1 MKVSKI
7 LVAVSQQETLSEL
20 LWWTAN
26 LCAIKNGNKTKIYA
40 LYVIEMPRSLPLDAN
55 IPEETEIAEEILS
68 LAEKIAEE
76 EYSLEIN
83 TDILQARAA
92 GPAILEKAE
101 EIETDVILIGA
112 TSKTSL
118 EEKFFGSTADYILKR
133 ASCKVCVVRGAKEI
147 T

>member
-7 LVAVSQQETLSEL
+7 VMAVSHKETLSEL
-20 LWWTAN
+20 LWWAAKLGTS
-26 LCAIKNGNKTKIYA
+26 KNGNKVKIYA
-40 LYVIEMPRSLPLDAN
+40 LYVMEMPRSLPLDAN
-55 IPEETEIAEEILS
+55 IPEETEIAEEILA

-76 EYSLEIN
+76 EYGLEIN

-92 GPAILEKAE
+92 GPAILEEAE
-101 EIETDVILIGA
+101 EIKADIILIGA

-133 ASCKVCVVRGAKEI
+133 ANCKVCVVRGAKE
-147 T
+147 